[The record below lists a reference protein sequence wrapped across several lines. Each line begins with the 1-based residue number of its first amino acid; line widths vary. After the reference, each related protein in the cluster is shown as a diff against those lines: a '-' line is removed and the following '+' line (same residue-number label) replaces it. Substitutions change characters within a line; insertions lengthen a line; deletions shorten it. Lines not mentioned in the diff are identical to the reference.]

1 MKKDHTA
8 GFPAAARA
16 GVLLAMTIC
25 VLALGAAFA
34 AHAPA
39 HGRYDL
45 VYFDGHMHTVE
56 SDGSGTVDD
65 VKTAALHNGVD
76 AVIVTNH
83 TKMLTLDEWR
93 SLNRRARELSG
104 NGFLIINAFEVT
116 GSEGLFLRD
125 HVLAWDV
132 ADPFVGRDSDE
143 LAPEEVWESPA
154 NPAGT
159 GALHPENIR
168 KWVRYIHRQGGIA
181 VHAHTDGSTDP
192 SYGVDYIEVFNLS
205 HVKDVANYATMMGF
219 PADQAWG
226 LGLTL
231 NNMAIYGERDLS
243 MQVMLP
249 GVPTPLPLRD
259 ALYAATKQ
267 MTGVGQVLGG
277 PEAPL
282 HSWDELLMG
291 YVDGELAHPTFGV
304 ADSDA
309 HNTANLAAAGDYSD
323 VGESRNGV
331 LVRRLTRDGLFDAIK
346 AGRCFATTGPS
357 LEFTVDG
364 KQMGETAKM
373 RTRRSAR
380 AELELSA
387 DAASPGAV
395 LAKVTIVK
403 NGEVLRTLSPMTP
416 SLDTSIR
423 DCVDED
429 GYYRV
434 EIVSV
439 DTATGQYQFAYS
451 NPVFVEMAGSRCGH

>member
-1 MKKDHTA
+1 
-8 GFPAAARA
+8 
-16 GVLLAMTIC
+16 
-25 VLALGAAFA
+25 
-34 AHAPA
+34 
-39 HGRYDL
+39 
-45 VYFDGHMHTVE
+45 MHTVE

-83 TKMLTLDEWR
+83 AKMLTLDEWAVPQPP
-93 SLNRRARELSG
+93 ARELSG
-104 NGFLIINAFEVT
+104 NGFLMINAFEVT

-143 LAPEEVWESPA
+143 LAPEEVWQSPA

-159 GALHPENIR
+159 GTLHPENIR

-259 ALYAATKQ
+259 ALFAATKQ
-267 MTGVGQVLGG
+267 MTGVGQVLGA
-277 PEAPL
+277 PEA
-282 HSWDELLMG
+282 
-291 YVDGELAHPTFGV
+291 
-304 ADSDA
+304 
-309 HNTANLAAAGDYSD
+309 AAALVGRAADGVRPTASWIIPPSASRTATRTTRRTSQPEGDYSD

-357 LEFTVDG
+357 MEFTVDG
-364 KQMGETAKM
+364 RQMGETVKM

-380 AELELSA
+380 AEARALRGRREP
-387 DAASPGAV
+387 DAV
-395 LAKVTIVK
+395 IAKVTIVK
-403 NGEVLRTLSPMTP
+403 NGEVLRSLSPMT
-416 SLDTSIR
+416 SSMDTSIR

-434 EIVSV
+434 EVVSV